1 MMCYEIYYANKEDQI
16 PRCESLCDAYD
27 RNQEIQGGCKLDIN
41 TLKGNDTFRVLLESW
56 LEPCIQSMRE
66 ADGKN
71 WDTETLFF
79 KGANG
84 EAGKEFC
91 EAMRKCVRGSDPY
104 GEYGGNGISCCPYNG
119 ILKDVADNMSGD
131 KEYLKLR
138 VMAVCIFLSLEPK
151 DVFSTGESWWL
162 GFMSSEKSTVEV
174 SNGQTFAIQLENV
187 TELWPNELSNP
198 GREACT
204 VNVTYEKMT
213 YKVTIPGGSSIPAV
227 FADQECTRLVNL
239 KSNLF
244 VVRADANGGCKIG
257 VRTGKKLFLFQSSCK
272 EKYEMT
278 TAAAI
283 LDAAPDGNGS
293 LSVLYDYGVGFLG
306 TGEQTEEKPIRIY
319 GAGDLWIWQYKDQ
332 TLRSNGEGLPSK
344 AVSIVVEADGT
355 TRIWD
360 GKSAW
365 KCEKIYFEGDVQ
377 FLLKESTAVEFVESM
392 MAPISGK
399 YCDSICANG
408 VMVSIDKEGG
418 LIEE

>member
-1 MMCYEIYYANKEDQI
+1 MSTICYANNELIPI
-16 PRCESLCDAYD
+16 PRCKDLCEASD
-27 RNQEIQGGCKLDIN
+27 RNQEIREGCKLDIN
-41 TLKGNDTFRVLLESW
+41 TLKEDDTFRVLLEFW
-56 LEPCIQSMRE
+56 LEPCIQSMCE

-71 WDTETLFF
+71 WDTEDLFF
-79 KGANG
+79 KETDAKVGAD
-84 EAGKEFC
+84 FC
-91 EAMRKCVRGSDPY
+91 EAMRKCVCGAPPY
-104 GEYGGNGISCCPYNG
+104 GGDGNGISCCPYNG
-119 ILKDVADNMSGD
+119 ILEGVKKMSGV

-151 DVFSTGESWWL
+151 DVFSTGDHWYR
-162 GFMSSEKSTVEV
+162 GFTSSEKSTVAV
-174 SNGQTFAIQLENV
+174 SNGQTFVIHLENI

-198 GREACT
+198 GAEACT
-204 VNVTYEKMT
+204 INVTYGERSC
-213 YKVTIPGGSSIPAV
+213 KVVIPPRSSISAV

-244 VVRADANGGCKIG
+244 VVRTYANGGCKIG
-257 VRTGKKLFLFQSSCK
+257 AHTGGKLFLYQSGCK
-272 EKYEMT
+272 ENYEMT

-418 LIEE
+418 LIGD

>member
-1 MMCYEIYYANKEDQI
+1 MTIHYANNIQI
-16 PRCESLCDAYD
+16 PHCEYLCEAFE
-27 RNQEIQGGCKLDIN
+27 RNQEIREGCKLDIN
-41 TLKGNDTFRVLLESW
+41 TLKEDDTFRVLSESW
-56 LEPCIQSMRE
+56 LEPCIRSMRE

-79 KGANG
+79 KETDA
-84 EAGKEFC
+84 EAGAEFC
-91 EAMRKCVRGSDPY
+91 EAMRKCVCGAYPY
-104 GEYGGNGISCCPYNG
+104 GGGGGNGLSCCPYNG
-119 ILKDVADNMSGD
+119 ILNDVTNMSGVE
-131 KEYLKLR
+131 EYLKLR

-162 GFMSSEKSTVEV
+162 GFTSSEKSTLEV
-174 SNGQTFAIQLENV
+174 TNGQTFVIQLENV

-198 GREACT
+198 GGEACT
-204 VNVTYEKMT
+204 INVTCGKMT
-213 YKVTIPGGSSIPAV
+213 YKVTIPGESSIPAV

-257 VRTGKKLFLFQSSCK
+257 VRTGKKLFLFQSGCK

-319 GAGDLWIWQYKDQ
+319 GAGDFWIWQYKDQ
-332 TLRSNGEGLPSK
+332 TLRSNAEGLPQK
-344 AVSIVVEADGT
+344 AVSVAVDADGT

-377 FLLKESTAVEFVESM
+377 FLLEKITAVDFVKSM
-392 MAPISGK
+392 MAPFAGD

-408 VMVSIDKEGG
+408 VRVSINKEGG
-418 LIEE
+418 LIVR

>member
-1 MMCYEIYYANKEDQI
+1 MSTIYYANANDKPI
-16 PRCESLCDAYD
+16 PRCTHLCEASD
-27 RNQEIQGGCKLDIN
+27 RNREIREGCKLNIN
-41 TLKGNDTFRVLLESW
+41 TLKEDDAFRVLSEYW
-56 LEPCIQSMRE
+56 LEPCIRSMCE

-71 WDTETLFF
+71 WDAETLFF
-79 KGANG
+79 KETDAKAGA
-84 EAGKEFC
+84 EFC
-91 EAMRKCVRGSDPY
+91 ETMRKCVRGADPY
-104 GEYGGNGISCCPYNG
+104 GGDGNGMSCCPYNG
-119 ILKDVADNMSGD
+119 ILKGIANMSGVE
-131 KEYLKLR
+131 EYLKLR

-151 DVFSTGESWWL
+151 DVFSTGKDWWM
-162 GFMSSEKSTVEV
+162 GFTSSEKSTVEV
-174 SNGQTFAIQLENV
+174 SNGQTFVIQLENT

-257 VRTGKKLFLFQSSCK
+257 VRTRKKLFLFQSSCK

-365 KCEKIYFEGDVQ
+365 KYEKIYFEGDVQ

-418 LIEE
+418 LIGE

>member
-1 MMCYEIYYANKEDQI
+1 MSTIYYANANDKPI
-16 PRCESLCDAYD
+16 PRCTYLCEASD
-27 RNQEIQGGCKLDIN
+27 RNQEIREGCKLDIN
-41 TLKGNDTFRVLLESW
+41 TLKEDDTFRVLSESW
-56 LEPCIQSMRE
+56 LEPCIRSMCE

-79 KGANG
+79 KETDAKAGA
-84 EAGKEFC
+84 EFC
-91 EAMRKCVRGSDPY
+91 EAMRKCVRGADPY
-104 GEYGGNGISCCPYNG
+104 GGDENGISCCPYDG
-119 ILKDVADNMSGD
+119 ILKGVAKMSGD

-151 DVFSTGESWWL
+151 DVFSTGKDWWM
-162 GFMSSEKSTVEV
+162 GFTSSEKSTVEV
-174 SNGQTFAIQLENV
+174 SNGQTFVIQLENT

-360 GKSAW
+360 GKSTW

-418 LIEE
+418 LIGE